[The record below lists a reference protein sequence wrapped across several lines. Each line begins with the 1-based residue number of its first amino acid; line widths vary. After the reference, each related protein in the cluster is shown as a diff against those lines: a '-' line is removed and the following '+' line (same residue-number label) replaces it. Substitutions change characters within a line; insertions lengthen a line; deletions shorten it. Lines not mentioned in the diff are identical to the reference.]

1 MCPSPLRIINF
12 AYDWNG
18 RQMHNPCI
26 SQFPAKADG
35 IRNYSS
41 SVVSGIFYTLK
52 SILMTFISV
61 AYLIISFSPASA
73 PPTSTVLQQVRVL
86 VWVLK
91 TSLTVCKSFILYVQL
106 TELTYHSVA
115 YLIFSYSP
123 SCPGRHHSSEFTG
136 RCFWYISNSFYP
148 LKSILMAVISVA
160 HINFTFSLSCGSQY
174 SVTADA
180 FDAPSGYNYQYIIVL
195 FNMLTS
201 ILMTFISFVYIIFA
215 FSP

>member
-1 MCPSPLRIINF
+1 
-12 AYDWNG
+12 
-18 RQMHNPCI
+18 MHNPCI

-35 IRNYSS
+35 IRNYSL

-86 VWVLK
+86 VWVLR
-91 TSLTVCKSFILYVQL
+91 TLLTVRKSFILYVQL

-123 SCPGRHHSSEFTG
+123 SCPLQLTILSDGGHHSSEFTG
-136 RCFWYISNSFYP
+136 CCFWYISNSFYP
-148 LKSILMAVISVA
+148 LKSILMVVISVA
-160 HINFTFSLSCGSQY
+160 HINFTFSLSCSSQY

-180 FDAPSGYNYQYIIVL
+180 FDLRLPDII
-195 FNMLTS
+195 TS
-201 ILMTFISFVYIIFA
+201 I
-215 FSP
+215 